1 VKCDGIGYVI
11 LESGP
16 NTYAQRCECRP
27 KVQSA

>member
-27 KVQSA
+27 KVTA